1 MEPALEQ
8 RTPTDDDLLSAAAYY
23 ARDVQALC
31 MDVSAMAFPS
41 GHHAPTEEILSAAAT
56 KMRDLIS
63 GIERAIVT
71 QGAEREQ
78 RFPFCWDILVK
89 SGFLRE
95 PALIDFVLAQFA
107 NDRLNNKIL
116 ADGEAR
122 LVEQLPA
129 RLLSD
134 SNALVA
140 EAAQTI
146 LASETLLRRAPAL
159 IYRELST
166 ELLYQ
171 TTWRVVAALQI
182 LAGNK
187 NEQHIENAKMFL
199 ANHNEADAASVAA
212 RKIVHFMPPKFSSEL
227 LEPRKSGTT
236 IFVAALSARTGLDH
250 NHVLRLLDG
259 HSSAPIAI
267 LLRRCELTR
276 ENATGIICLLKG
288 FNLTPLEINSI
299 ERHYDAVTIEDT
311 QATIGD
317 WATERVRHLAFPEIE
332 NNTP

>member
-41 GHHAPTEEILSAAAT
+41 GHHAPTEEMLSAAAT

-63 GIERAIVT
+63 GIERAILT
-71 QGAEREQ
+71 QDAEREE

-107 NDRLNNKIL
+107 DERLNIKIL
-116 ADGEAR
+116 KDGETR
-122 LVEQLPA
+122 LVDQLPA

-134 SNALVA
+134 SNPMVA

-182 LAGNK
+182 LSGNK
-187 NEQHIENAKMFL
+187 NEHHIENAKLFL
-199 ANHNEADAASVAA
+199 ANHDEANAASVAA
-212 RKIVHFMPPKFSSEL
+212 RKIVHFMPAKFSPDL
-227 LEPRKSGTT
+227 FEPGKSGAT
-236 IFVAALSARTGLDH
+236 IFAAALSARTGLDH

-276 ENATGIICLLKG
+276 EDATGIICLLKG

-299 ERHYDAVTIEDT
+299 ERHYDLVTIEDT
-311 QATIGD
+311 KAAIGD
-317 WATERVRHLAFPEIE
+317 WVTGRVRQLAFSDME
-332 NNTP
+332 NSTP

>member
-23 ARDVQALC
+23 ACDVQALC

-41 GHHAPTEEILSAAAT
+41 GHHAPTEEMLSAAAT

-63 GIERAIVT
+63 GIERAILK
-71 QGAEREQ
+71 QDAKREQ
-78 RFPFCWDILVK
+78 MLPLCWDMLVK

-107 NDRLNNKIL
+107 SERLSNIIL
-116 ADGEAR
+116 ANGETR
-122 LVEQLPA
+122 LVDQLPA

-134 SNALVA
+134 SNVLVA

-159 IYRELST
+159 IYCELAT

-182 LAGNK
+182 LSGYK
-187 NEQHIENAKMFL
+187 NEQHIENAKLFL
-199 ANHNEADAASVAA
+199 ANHDEANAASVAA
-212 RKIVHFMPPKFSSEL
+212 RKIVHFMPAQFSSEL
-227 LEPRKSGTT
+227 FEPRKSGST
-236 IFVAALSARTGLDH
+236 IFAAALSARTGLDH

-267 LLRRCELTR
+267 LMRRCELTR
-276 ENATGIICLLKG
+276 EDATGIICLLKG
-288 FNLTPLEINSI
+288 FNLTPQEINSI
-299 ERHYDAVTIEDT
+299 ERHYDLITIEDAQT
-311 QATIGD
+311 TIGD
-317 WATERVRHLAFPEIE
+317 WATGRVRHLAFPEIE